1 MYRGKRVCPS
11 TYGPE
16 CISLNRY
23 GCKLIPKGI
32 HPQVCNFSFRLFQ
45 YVRLCQTWRVV
56 YYSPPPVTRL
66 PCYVSDSWIWHNGV
80 ILGLCGCLETLGV
93 LDRLRKSP
101 QNNAL
106 QHVIMI
112 QYILPSLYS
121 CENVFSFSCSC
132 LIHTDTVAQ
141 LIPDADSP
149 LYDRV
154 QQYRQLLDGLPMD
167 AYTHG
172 CILHP
177 ELTTDSMIPKY
188 ATAEIRS
195 KWSQL
200 TALRRHECS
209 YFSIFGN
216 YKTARVT

>member
-1 MYRGKRVCPS
+1 MNWLDFGNQGHCDLTSSPNICIISESSVCQEHFQ
-11 TYGPE
+11 GF
-16 CISLNRY
+16 SLH
-23 GCKLIPKGI
+23 LA
-32 HPQVCNFSFRLFQ
+32 
-45 YVRLCQTWRVV
+45 QTCTWGWRVV

-66 PCYVSDSWIWHNGV
+66 PCCVSDSWIWHNCV

-106 QHVIMI
+106 QYVIMI
-112 QYILPSLYS
+112 HYILPSLYS
-121 CENVFSFSCSC
+121 CKNVFSFSCSC
-132 LIHTDTVAQ
+132 LTHTDTVAQ

-216 YKTARVT
+216 YKTACVT